1 MAARKTTT
9 ARRTTKKT
17 TAPAPLPTCSTCKGN
32 GETSTEVRVGRGGR
46 KTGHHQTGLC
56 PDCFGSGLAST

>member
-9 ARRTTKKT
+9 ARRKT
-17 TAPAPLPTCSTCKGN
+17 TAPAKCPTCNGS
-32 GETSTEVRVGRGGR
+32 GETTTEIRLGRGCR

>member
-9 ARRTTKKT
+9 RRTTKKT
-17 TAPAPLPTCSTCKGN
+17 PAPAQCPTCN
-32 GETSTEVRVGRGGR
+32 GSGEITTEVRVGRGRR

>member
-1 MAARKTTT
+1 MVARKTTT

-17 TAPAPLPTCSTCKGN
+17 TAPAPCPTCGGT
-32 GETSTEVRVGRGGR
+32 GEITTEVRVGRGRR